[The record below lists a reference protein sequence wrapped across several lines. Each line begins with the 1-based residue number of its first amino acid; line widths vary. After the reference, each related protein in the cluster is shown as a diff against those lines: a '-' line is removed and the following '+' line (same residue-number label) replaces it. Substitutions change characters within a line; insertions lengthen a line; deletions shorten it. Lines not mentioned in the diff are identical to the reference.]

1 MLIAKPKSTSC
12 ITGNPIIIA
21 KVSRSRR
28 TWTNSFTTTAA
39 KRLQANTAI
48 SPPPG
53 RSG

>member
-1 MLIAKPKSTSC
+1 M
-12 ITGNPIIIA
+12 TGMPIIIA

-39 KRLQANTAI
+39 KRLQANMAI

-53 RSG
+53 RTR